1 MSLSDA
7 LLAETNMN
15 STAVGRA
22 LRIHSILSLGG
33 TGTGVKFHSHTENW
47 LAQVQGRKGWSLLP
61 PASSGADMRS
71 EWKEASGCA
80 LFGDGMM
87 PKPPLQCIVESGEAI
102 YVPTNWHHATC
113 NLSPLTLSFGGQGD
127 LGAFSGRQL
136 IDAILDNDEAAALKL
151 LKSRP
156 KRLRQ
161 LLRARSK
168 QGLSA
173 VHVSRLDPASC
184 LPAVDAPTCVCSR
197 RWLSC
202 TTASGRCAPSPWRG
216 PTSPSRCS
224 VWRRTTARCSPPPS
238 GTPLTR
244 SSLC

>member
-1 MSLSDA
+1 
-7 LLAETNMN
+7 
-15 STAVGRA
+15 
-22 LRIHSILSLGG
+22 
-33 TGTGVKFHSHTENW
+33 
-47 LAQVQGRKGWSLLP
+47 
-61 PASSGADMRS
+61 
-71 EWKEASGCA
+71 
-80 LFGDGMM
+80 M

-102 YVPTNWHHATC
+102 YVPTNWRHATC

-202 TTASGRCAPSPWRG
+202 TTASGRCVRSPQQG

-224 VWRRTTARCSPPPS
+224 AWRRTTARCWPPPS
-238 GTPLTR
+238 GTSLTR
-244 SSLC
+244 SSLCCASRQCITTTVLLWCGQLSVGCGGRGCALPGDDVRHPRRPTLPRPGG